1 VRRLSNL
8 SAGTLTLFDPKGS
21 RQQPRRHVLPLTKE
35 AVTILARR
43 LKSEG
48 AFVFSSDG
56 KRALRLETIS
66 AIVTGIAAAMV
77 GTKQAREAF
86 TLRDLRRTAETMLA
100 ALGVSR
106 DVRAQL
112 QSHGLGGVQARHYD
126 RHDYMDE
133 KRDALRAWER
143 RLAQIA
149 EGESA
154 KIISA
159 AFGTKRRAR

>member
-1 VRRLSNL
+1 MNTQRS
-8 SAGTLTLFDPKGS
+8 G
-21 RQQPRRHVLPLTKE
+21 PRRSAAAVGAK
-35 AVTILARR
+35 AVTKGEFYCRESEIRPRLARCR
-43 LKSEG
+43 PRAEPVSSRSAWNPPPDAPG
-48 AFVFSSDG
+48 ATH
-56 KRALRLETIS
+56 R
-66 AIVTGIAAAMV
+66 GIPPAH
-77 GTKQAREAF
+77 
-86 TLRDLRRTAETMLA
+86 
-100 ALGVSR
+100 
-106 DVRAQL
+106 VRAQL

-149 EGESA
+149 EGKSA